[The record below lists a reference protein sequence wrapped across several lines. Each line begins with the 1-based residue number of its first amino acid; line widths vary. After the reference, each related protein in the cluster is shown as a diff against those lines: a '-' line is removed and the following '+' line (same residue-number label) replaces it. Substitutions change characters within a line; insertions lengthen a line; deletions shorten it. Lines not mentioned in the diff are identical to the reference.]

1 MKRNTFALLA
11 LLIGAVIF
19 LPAQQPKSILT
30 PSGDEDAEYVM
41 HSEEEEEEDINMRLL
56 AASETGDNDVRNEL
70 RQARYVRENALAE
83 ISILE
88 DERLQLSDRL
98 LALESRADLLQAQ
111 RDRLA
116 KENKML
122 QSDIEVLSMRARPEG
137 AAPVRVS
144 RESVIQNESKMAE
157 HEKEMT
163 RIQHQIHQL
172 SGQLDE
178 IEENILRYEE
188 VLESCDDIIVTNEG
202 LLLRS

>member
-11 LLIGAVIF
+11 LLLGAATL
-19 LPAQQPKSILT
+19 LPAQQHKPAAL

-41 HSEEEEEEDINMRLL
+41 YSEEEDINMRLL
-56 AASETGDNDVRNEL
+56 AASEIGDNDVRNEL

-88 DERLQLSDRL
+88 DERLQLSDKL
-98 LALESRADLLQAQ
+98 LALESRFDLLQAQ

-122 QSDIEVLSMRARPEG
+122 QADIEVLSMRARPEG

-163 RIQHQIHQL
+163 RIQHQINQL
-172 SGQLDE
+172 SEQLDE
-178 IEENILRYEE
+178 IEENIFRYEE